1 MGKDQI
7 SLFQMRFSFT
17 FSVSETG
24 MHLTHS
30 RMPSTSWQHF
40 FPLMAQIM
48 VHHRYQRHFRF
59 DEMDRYL
66 TGSREVR
73 HPRQRDWHACEH
85 RGSFPAGLAG
95 ESLPARAG
103 PAEHRSV
110 PGLGTPHA
118 ATPGAGTA
126 EPAPVTRSRG
136 PQPERSPCRRHQR
149 RPESGSEG
157 PAQPTE
163 IIQTEQRRGA
173 TRHAALRSR
182 KGLGELGD
190 DGKS

>member
-24 MHLTHS
+24 MHYTQWHAFDVLAA
-30 RMPSTSWQHF
+30 F

-73 HPRQRDWHACEH
+73 HPRQRDWHDVSTEAASL
-85 RGSFPAGLAG
+85 RAWR

-118 ATPGAGTA
+118 ATPGPAQQSRRCDKKPRPSTRE
-126 EPAPVTRSRG
+126 EPLPAA
-136 PQPERSPCRRHQR
+136 QR
-149 RPESGSEG
+149 RPKAVK
-157 PAQPTE
+157 AQLS
-163 IIQTEQRRGA
+163 QQ
-173 TRHAALRSR
+173 
-182 KGLGELGD
+182 K
-190 DGKS
+190 

>member
-30 RMPSTSWQHF
+30 SMPSTSWQHF

-48 VHHRYQRHFRF
+48 VHHRYQMHFRF
-59 DEMDRYL
+59 DETDRYL
-66 TGSREVR
+66 IGSREVR
-73 HPRQRDWHACEH
+73 HPRQRHWHVQKH
-85 RGSFPAGLAG
+85 RGGFPAGLAV

-103 PAEHRSV
+103 PAEQVSPW
-110 PGLGTPHA
+110 PGEIPHA

-126 EPAPVTRSRG
+126 EPASVTRSRG
-136 PQPERSPCRRHQR
+136 PQPERSPAHCTR
-149 RPESGSEG
+149 EG
-157 PAQPTE
+157 HKRQ
-163 IIQTEQRRGA
+163 
-173 TRHAALRSR
+173 
-182 KGLGELGD
+182 
-190 DGKS
+190 